1 MNLNPFHKSPKEISQ
16 YLKLTIYS
24 LILQYA
30 LGMYL
35 AMFGHEEAAGRNLFE
50 YIIFTAHVLVG
61 VGLLVGGVKI
71 FLIAKKSGNKLWRS
85 LGHYGLASI
94 GLALIGGILVVLL
107 SDDAAELSSLLMA
120 FSFLAAFGV
129 YGYFW
134 FLVKH

>member
-1 MNLNPFHKSPKEISQ
+1 MNLNPFSKTPKEISQ
-16 YLKLTIYS
+16 YLKLTIAS
-24 LILQYA
+24 LALQYV

-61 VGLLVGGVKI
+61 VGLLVGGIKVY
-71 FLIAKKSGNKLWRS
+71 LLAKKSGKMLWRN
-85 LGHYGLASI
+85 LAHYGLAST
-94 GLALIGGILVVLL
+94 GLALLGGVLTVVL
-107 SDDAAELSSLLMA
+107 SEEAAELSSLLMA

-134 FLVKH
+134 FLVKK